1 MDLTTLKCSTC
12 NHRFFITF
20 RHEVHQNCQNL
31 CKRLSTDCCNN
42 YIIFLCVLL
51 VIIIITVAIAVYFVV
66 DKKTKITEGEK
77 YGLISALIGEGLI
90 FLAVLY
96 SFFDKYMTIKLFIL
110 EKVLEMIDVRS
121 VSS

>member
-1 MDLTTLKCSTC
+1 
-12 NHRFFITF
+12 
-20 RHEVHQNCQNL
+20 
-31 CKRLSTDCCNN
+31 
-42 YIIFLCVLL
+42 L